1 MEVNRGE
8 ERLEGVND
16 AMRFLENSWREV
28 QASLREEVRKRR
40 EVEKRLEVSQSE
52 NWSLRQEL
60 ACLRMAQME
69 VDRQMG
75 QMEGTHGPDAAV
87 AEPPSA
93 G

>member
-40 EVEKRLEVSQSE
+40 EVEGRLEVSQSE
-52 NWSLRQEL
+52 NWTLRQEL
-60 ACLRMAQME
+60 ACLRMAQAE
-69 VDRQMG
+69 VNR
-75 QMEGTHGPDAAV
+75 QMEGKHGPDAAV